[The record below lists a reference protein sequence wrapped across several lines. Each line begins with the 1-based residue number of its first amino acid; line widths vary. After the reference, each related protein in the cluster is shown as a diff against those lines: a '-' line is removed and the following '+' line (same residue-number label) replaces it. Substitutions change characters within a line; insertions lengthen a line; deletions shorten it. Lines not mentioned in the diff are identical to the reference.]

1 MRGEYIGSGIRALL
15 ILSSWWDYEAKI
27 IMDYFGDGSKVSPVT
42 GQPLGVNIEYFVEE
56 TPFGN
61 AGALFQLKDKLT
73 EDFVSMML

>member
-1 MRGEYIGSGIRALL
+1 MRGKYIVSGIRALL
-15 ILSSWWDYEAKI
+15 ILSSWWDYGANI

-42 GQPLGVNIEYFVEE
+42 GEPFGVNIEYFVEE

>member
-1 MRGEYIGSGIRALL
+1 
-15 ILSSWWDYEAKI
+15 
-27 IMDYFGDGSKVSPVT
+27 MDYFGDGSKVSPVT
-42 GQPLGVNIEYFVEE
+42 GEPLGVNIEYFVEE